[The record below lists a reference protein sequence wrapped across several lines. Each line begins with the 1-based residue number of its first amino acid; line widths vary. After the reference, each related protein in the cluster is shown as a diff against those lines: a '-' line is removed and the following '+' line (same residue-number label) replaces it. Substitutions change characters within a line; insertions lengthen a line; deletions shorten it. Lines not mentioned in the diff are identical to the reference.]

1 VLAVFG
7 VLALMAISAVGGGVA
22 GALVYAQSDNSP
34 AGTPA
39 TRVVDAPQLDYTS
52 LASIASSVSPSV
64 VSIRVGRQSGSG
76 VVMSEDG
83 YIITNAHVVE
93 AAADGGPVQVRFSN
107 GEVAQATIVGADA
120 RSDIAVV
127 RAEGITGLSPAQ
139 FGASSDVLVGD
150 TVLAL
155 GSPLGF
161 DGSVTQGIISALDR
175 TLDPEEPG
183 TPPLSG
189 LLQTDAAI
197 NRGNSGG
204 ALVNLDGEVIGIN
217 TAIAVQNQ
225 DDGFLGVGFA
235 VPSDRA
241 TTVAEQLIAG
251 EEVSHPFLGVRVASA
266 EDGGALIG
274 EVTPGSPAEEAGLQ
288 EGDVVVRLGDRTITD
303 SSDLVAAV
311 QAAAAGDTL
320 EIEFE
325 RDGVSQTGTVTLAEA
340 EAD

>member
-1 VLAVFG
+1 
-7 VLALMAISAVGGGVA
+7 
-22 GALVYAQSDNSP
+22 
-34 AGTPA
+34 
-39 TRVVDAPQLDYTS
+39 
-52 LASIASSVSPSV
+52 
-64 VSIRVGRQSGSG
+64 
-76 VVMSEDG
+76 
-83 YIITNAHVVE
+83 
-93 AAADGGPVQVRFSN
+93 
-107 GEVAQATIVGADA
+107 
-120 RSDIAVV
+120 
-127 RAEGITGLSPAQ
+127 
-139 FGASSDVLVGD
+139 
-150 TVLAL
+150 
-155 GSPLGF
+155 
-161 DGSVTQGIISALDR
+161 VTQGIISALDR